1 MRKIFPITVLVILLL
16 ISVSVN
22 AENITTI
29 TDLYDFSDVGEGK
42 ITEDIILPNKF
53 RTFARK
59 RRQRYRESQHQKV

>member
-29 TDLYDFSDVGEGK
+29 TDLYDFSDVG
-42 ITEDIILPNKF
+42 
-53 RTFARK
+53 
-59 RRQRYRESQHQKV
+59 